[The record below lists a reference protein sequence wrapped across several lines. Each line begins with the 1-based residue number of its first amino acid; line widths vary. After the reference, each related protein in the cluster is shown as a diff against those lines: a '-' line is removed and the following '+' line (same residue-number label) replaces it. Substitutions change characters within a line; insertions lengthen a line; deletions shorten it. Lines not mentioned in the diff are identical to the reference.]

1 LDQHDNVKIS
11 VTLPADTVTDIE
23 TLSLRLG
30 VTPSQLLQRA
40 VSIEK
45 YLDDVEDKNGIV
57 LIKTADNKLKRIT
70 RS

>member
-1 LDQHDNVKIS
+1 MDQHDNVKIS